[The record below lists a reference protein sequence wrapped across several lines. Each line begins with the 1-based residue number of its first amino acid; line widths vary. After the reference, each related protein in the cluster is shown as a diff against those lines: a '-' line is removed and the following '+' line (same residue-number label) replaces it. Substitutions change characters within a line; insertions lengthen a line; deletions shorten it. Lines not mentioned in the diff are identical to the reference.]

1 MAKIDDSVK
10 KKVPELR
17 FKGFTDEWEQ
27 RKLGDEVRIV
37 MGQSPNSENY
47 TDDPNDYILVQGN
60 ADMKN
65 GRVLPRV
72 WTTQVTKQAEKDDL
86 ILSVRAPVGDIGKT
100 AYDVVIG
107 RGVAAIKGNEFIF
120 QNLGKMKSDGYWT
133 RYSTGSTF
141 ESINSTDIK
150 EAIISVP
157 EIEEQ
162 DKIGSFFKQLD
173 NTITLHQS
181 KLDLLKEQKKGY
193 LQKMFPKN
201 GAKVPELRFAGFAD
215 DWEDRKL
222 GDVLSER
229 NDQTPET
236 NEYPLMS
243 FVQGKGVTPKGER
256 YNRSFLVKDS
266 EKKYKKT
273 ELGDFIYSS
282 NNLET
287 GSIGFNRTGK
297 AVISPV
303 YSIFKSKK
311 SRESQFIG
319 IMSARKDFIS
329 KMVRFRQG
337 VVYGQWRIHES
348 DFLNIDMK
356 MPNDKEQQLIISF
369 FENIDKT
376 IALHQRKLDLLKEQK
391 KGYLQK
397 MFPKNG
403 AKVPEL
409 RFAGVADDWEQR
421 KLNEVSDI
429 YDGTHQTPK
438 YQDNGVMFLSVE
450 NIKTLTSNKFISRE
464 AFEDEFKIRPQRGDV
479 LMTRIGDIGTANV
492 VETDE
497 DLAYYVSLALFKSEE
512 LNPYFLQASI
522 YAPFVQDQ
530 IWKRTLHIAFPK
542 KINKNEIGQVPIN
555 VPTLEEQTKIGSFF
569 KQLDNTITLHQRK
582 LDLLKE
588 QKKGFLQK
596 MFV

>member
-1 MAKIDDSVK
+1 MSK
-10 KKVPELR
+10 KSPQLR
-17 FKGFTDEWEQ
+17 FKGFT
-27 RKLGDEVRIV
+27 
-37 MGQSPNSENY
+37 
-47 TDDPNDYILVQGN
+47 
-60 ADMKN
+60 
-65 GRVLPRV
+65 
-72 WTTQVTKQAEKDDL
+72 
-86 ILSVRAPVGDIGKT
+86 
-100 AYDVVIG
+100 
-107 RGVAAIKGNEFIF
+107 
-120 QNLGKMKSDGYWT
+120 
-133 RYSTGSTF
+133 
-141 ESINSTDIK
+141 
-150 EAIISVP
+150 
-157 EIEEQ
+157 
-162 DKIGSFFKQLD
+162 
-173 NTITLHQS
+173 
-181 KLDLLKEQKKGY
+181 
-193 LQKMFPKN
+193 
-201 GAKVPELRFAGFAD
+201 D

-376 IALHQRKLDLLKEQK
+376 IALHQHKLDLLKEQK

-409 RFAGVADDWEQR
+409 RFAGFADDWEER
-421 KLNEVSDI
+421 KLSEGTSKI
-429 YDGTHQTPK
+429 GDGLHGTPN
-438 YQDNGVMFLSVE
+438 YSDNGDVFFINGNNLVNGKIVITKETKLVTESNQSKDDKLLNRDTILMSINGTIGNLAWYNNERVMLGKSAAY
-450 NIKTLTSNKFISRE
+450 LTVSNFDKKFIFSYLQTSTI
-464 AFEDEFKIRPQRGDV
+464 K
-479 LMTRIGDIGTANV
+479 N
-492 VETDE
+492 
-497 DLAYYVSLALFKSEE
+497 
-512 LNPYFLQASI
+512 YFLNNLTGTTI
-522 YAPFVQDQ
+522 KNLGLKTIRDT
-530 IWKRTLHIAFPK
+530 TLF
-542 KINKNEIGQVPIN
+542 
-555 VPTLEEQTKIGSFF
+555 VPTLEEQQKIGSLF
-569 KQLDNTITLHQRK
+569 KQLDDTIALHQRK

>member
-1 MAKIDDSVK
+1 MVGTMAKIDDSVK

-27 RKLGDEVRIV
+27 RKLEDEVRIV

-100 AYDVVIG
+100 AYVVVIG

-157 EIEEQ
+157 AIEEQ

-173 NTITLHQS
+173 N
-181 KLDLLKEQKKGY
+181 
-193 LQKMFPKN
+193 
-201 GAKVPELRFAGFAD
+201 
-215 DWEDRKL
+215 
-222 GDVLSER
+222 
-229 NDQTPET
+229 
-236 NEYPLMS
+236 
-243 FVQGKGVTPKGER
+243 
-256 YNRSFLVKDS
+256 
-266 EKKYKKT
+266 
-273 ELGDFIYSS
+273 
-282 NNLET
+282 
-287 GSIGFNRTGK
+287 
-297 AVISPV
+297 
-303 YSIFKSKK
+303 
-311 SRESQFIG
+311 
-319 IMSARKDFIS
+319 
-329 KMVRFRQG
+329 
-337 VVYGQWRIHES
+337 
-348 DFLNIDMK
+348 
-356 MPNDKEQQLIISF
+356 
-369 FENIDKT
+369 T

-409 RFAGVADDWEQR
+409 RFAGFADDWEER
-421 KLNEVSDI
+421 KLSDI
-429 YDGTHQTPK
+429 SNVTKLAGFEFTKYVRYQESGKIIALRGLNVKNGKLVLDEVKYIDDSDFSKLNRSKLYKNDILLTYVGTVGELAIVPENDK
-438 YQDNGVMFLSVE
+438 YYLAPNVARIRLQDHVNSIFVCQMMNDSNFYNRIISPLIATSSQPALSME
-450 NIKTLTSNKFISRE
+450 NVRKF
-464 AFEDEFKIRPQRGDV
+464 QL
-479 LMTRIGDIGTANV
+479 LMPD
-492 VETDE
+492 
-497 DLAYYVSLALFKSEE
+497 Y
-512 LNPYFLQASI
+512 Q
-522 YAPFVQDQ
+522 
-530 IWKRTLHIAFPK
+530 
-542 KINKNEIGQVPIN
+542 
-555 VPTLEEQTKIGSFF
+555 EQEKIGSFF
-569 KQLDNTITLHQRK
+569 KLLDDTIALHQRK

-588 QKKGFLQK
+588 QKKGYLQK